1 MKKKSEL
8 QIDEYGN
15 KWWYL
20 NDKLHNFNGP
30 AVELSN
36 GDKEWYLNGK
46 CHRIDGPAIEYANG
60 HKAWY
65 LNGKKVKKE
74 DVIIN
79 AYLTEKEYLDF
90 VINL

>member
-15 KWWYL
+15 KW
-20 NDKLHNFNGP
+20 
-30 AVELSN
+30 
-36 GDKEWYLNGK
+36 
-46 CHRIDGPAIEYANG
+46 
-60 HKAWY
+60 WY